1 MLSSCPLVPR
11 GELSRKNKYPFDPI
25 CFFGRCECYSS
36 MLMACCI
43 QQCVASSCR
52 RLLAQRSGSVG
63 ENLENEYGDV
73 FFLNLFDSNAFGQLL

>member
-1 MLSSCPLVPR
+1 MLSSLPLVPR
-11 GELSRKNKYPFDPI
+11 GELSTCHRKKKYHKIPI

-36 MLMACCI
+36 MSMACCT

-63 ENLENEYGDV
+63 ETLENDFFWDV
-73 FFLNLFDSNAFGQLL
+73 FF